1 MNILGKI
8 TRNNLPASS
17 SFKIEN
23 TDGVTTD
30 IKKIINPIIKEC
42 RKIPNSNIINYLVL
56 SFESISFESV

>member
-1 MNILGKI
+1 
-8 TRNNLPASS
+8 TRNSLPASS

-42 RKIPNSNIINYLVL
+42 RKIPNSSIVNLF
-56 SFESISFESV
+56 SFFF